1 VRLYAGHDLNHLGQV
16 ENIVAKV
23 DSQKPLQRVFTRRED
38 KKGSPFSF
46 FVGIAILLLCTPS
59 RGQDSLQLFHRMQNA
74 LGGADKVAAI
84 HDFEDVVRADA
95 WHDDGRPMG
104 VVRKRVRFIRP
115 AYLRIDQVGREDAYV
130 LYFDGTAGWEILPN
144 GTVADLAG
152 DELKFAQ
159 NYVWHLNLNVWLAD
173 RNPQCRI
180 TAPAPYV
187 LVVTDKNDPSLK
199 EKLTLDA
206 KTFLPTNSGSL
217 SNWQAF
223 AGVKFPQQISSFHNG
238 TKVAA
243 ITVER
248 TKINHGLK
256 LADLSVKPPDR
267 RPVMPLP

>member
-1 VRLYAGHDLNHLGQV
+1 MRLYAGDYLNHLGQV
-16 ENIVAKV
+16 ENIVANPRSRALP
-23 DSQKPLQRVFTRRED
+23 DMRIR
-38 KKGSPFSF
+38 KGYPFSF

-59 RGQDSLQLFHRMQNA
+59 RGQDSLQLFHKMQNA

-115 AYLRIDQVGREDAYV
+115 SYLRIDQVGREDAYV

-180 TAPAPYV
+180 TAPAPNV
-187 LVVTDKNDPSLK
+187 LVVTDKNDSSLK
-199 EKLTLDA
+199 EELTLDA

-217 SNWQAF
+217 SHWQSF
-223 AGVKFPQQISSFHNG
+223 AGVKFPQQIFNFHNRR
-238 TKVAA
+238 KVAA
-243 ITVER
+243 ITVEW
-248 TKINHGLK
+248 TKINRALK
-256 LADLSVKPPDR
+256 LGDLSVKPPDR